1 MVDFPRH
8 PVASQRDQRVFGG
21 IMKHKGGFLLAAVL
35 LAGSTAAV
43 VAQNGQEF
51 KEPTGL
57 YKLTL
62 IGDWKSVSYNDAV
75 GRPKTEFV
83 YRDRSEGLLKINR
96 ETLPGALSDFV
107 RQEEENLKIYRSGFE
122 GSASEQFGG
131 GTLDGIRLSFFS
143 TEGNRK
149 MANTYY
155 YLQDKNAVWVLRF
168 TGKRGALDA
177 VRNLTDQ
184 MARSF
189 KTP

>member
-1 MVDFPRH
+1 
-8 PVASQRDQRVFGG
+8 
-21 IMKHKGGFLLAAVL
+21 MKYKDVFLLAAVL
-35 LAGSTAAV
+35 LGGSAAAV

-51 KEPTGL
+51 KEPAGQYT
-57 YKLTL
+57 LTL

-131 GTLDGIRLSFFS
+131 GALNGIRLSFFS

-168 TGKRGALDA
+168 TGKRGALDT

-189 KTP
+189 KTL

>member
-1 MVDFPRH
+1 
-8 PVASQRDQRVFGG
+8 
-21 IMKHKGGFLLAAVL
+21 MKHKGGLLLAALL
-35 LAGSTAAV
+35 LAGNTSAV

-51 KEPTGL
+51 KEPAGQ
-57 YKLTL
+57 YKLML
-62 IGDWKSVSYNDAV
+62 SGDWKAVSYNDAV

-83 YRDRSEGLLKINR
+83 YRDRREGLLKISR

-131 GTLDGIRLSFFS
+131 GSLNGIRLSFFS

-155 YLQDKNAVWVLRF
+155 YLQDKSAVWVLRF
-168 TGKRGALDA
+168 TGKRGALDT

-189 KTP
+189 TTL